1 MKSFEELYKK
11 IEQEALKNR
20 PRNLAADFGKNR
32 EGGVNIR

>member
-32 EGGVNIR
+32 EGGVNTR